1 MSEVLEDAGK
11 LGAGSGASNRLRGF
25 VYDLPGQAGGVIQS
39 GGAPQSAPVNR
50 TDARLCSGPPEQWEN
65 PTSDSGVAV
74 GGALTAPRR
83 LAEVQC

>member
-1 MSEVLEDAGK
+1 MSEVLEDEGK
-11 LGAGSGASNRLRGF
+11 LGAGSGTSNRLRGF

-50 TDARLCSGPPEQWEN
+50 TDARLCSGEQWEN